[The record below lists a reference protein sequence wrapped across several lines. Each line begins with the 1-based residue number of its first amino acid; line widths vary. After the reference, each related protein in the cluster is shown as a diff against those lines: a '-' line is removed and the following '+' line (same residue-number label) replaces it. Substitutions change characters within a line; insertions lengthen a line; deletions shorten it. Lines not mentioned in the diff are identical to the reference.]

1 MKLVALSAESAR
13 SLVQELRAMADL
25 PPGANSGALRR
36 AKEIRFLLQGQ
47 SFTTPT
53 SAAKADEVY
62 RQLEVLFHPTRWR
75 EKPSLEGFRKQMKS
89 SCARLQAHL
98 GL

>member
-1 MKLVALSAESAR
+1 
-13 SLVQELRAMADL
+13 MADL
-25 PPGANSGALRR
+25 PPGANAGALRR

-53 SAAKADEVY
+53 SVAKADEVY
-62 RQLEVLFHPTRWR
+62 RELEVLLHPTRWR
-75 EKPSLEGFRKQMKS
+75 AKPSLESFRKEIKS

>member
-1 MKLVALSAESAR
+1 MKLKPLSAELANA
-13 SLVQELRAMADL
+13 LVAELRAMADL
-25 PPGANSGALRR
+25 PPGTNARALKR

-53 SAAKADEVY
+53 SVAKADEVY
-62 RQLEVLFHPTRWR
+62 RQLEVLLHATRWR
-75 EKPSLEGFRKQMKS
+75 DLRSVESFRKAIKS
-89 SCARLQAHL
+89 SCARLQTHL

>member
-1 MKLVALSAESAR
+1 MLK
-13 SLVQELRAMADL
+13 
-25 PPGANSGALRR
+25 R

-53 SAAKADEVY
+53 SSAKADEVY
-62 RQLEVLFHPTRWR
+62 HQLEVLLHATRWHEIR
-75 EKPSLEGFRKQMKS
+75 SVESFRKEIKS